1 MNNNNNFSD
10 LISAINEIYPNINNI
25 TSHMNAFSQ
34 SCDEYELK
42 KIDQELIEIKKI
54 LDANNINIKNLHCD
68 LKDTLLN
75 SMDSKLNYLKNS
87 FIDKNLK

>member
-1 MNNNNNFSD
+1 MNNNNNLSD

-25 TSHMNAFSQ
+25 TSHLNTFSQ
-34 SCDEYELK
+34 SCNEYELK
-42 KIDQELIEIKKI
+42 KIDQELTEIKKI

-75 SMDSKLNYLKNS
+75 SMDLKLNYLKNS

>member
-1 MNNNNNFSD
+1 MNNNNNLSD

-25 TSHMNAFSQ
+25 TSHLNTFSQ

-42 KIDQELIEIKKI
+42 KIDQELTEIKKI

-75 SMDSKLNYLKNS
+75 SMDLKLNYLKNS

>member
-1 MNNNNNFSD
+1 MNNNNNLSD

-25 TSHMNAFSQ
+25 TSHMNTFSQ

-42 KIDQELIEIKKI
+42 KIDQELTEIKKI

-68 LKDTLLN
+68 LKDNLLN

>member
-1 MNNNNNFSD
+1 MN
-10 LISAINEIYPNINNI
+10 
-25 TSHMNAFSQ
+25 TFSQ

-42 KIDQELIEIKKI
+42 KIDQELTEIKKI

-68 LKDTLLN
+68 LKDNLLN